1 MKKYLTALAFTVVL
15 AGCAQVGN
23 KFDIAKA
30 DALQPGVATLDEAKA
45 QLGAPTSVTTDAEG
59 NQTVRWKYVTA
70 SPIGAQGARIDIV
83 FDKQGK
89 MVRVAHRGTVG
100 I

>member
-1 MKKYLTALAFTVVL
+1 MKKYLAAFAIIAI

-30 DALQPGVATLDEAKA
+30 DALQPGITTLDEAKA
-45 QLGAPTSVTTDAEG
+45 QLGAPTSVSTDAQG
-59 NQTVRWKYVTA
+59 NQVVRWKYVSA
-70 SPIGAQGARIDIV
+70 SPIGAQGARVDIV
-83 FDKQGK
+83 FDATGK

-100 I
+100 M